1 MELSRQ
7 LKKLLDPSRDRLLA
21 GYSELIS
28 QSKAWTVAAIEDR
41 KLEEQAYYEAKI
53 SRFSKDRRAAIKKDS
68 QIRGFLEEKQ
78 AEMLKIL

>member
-28 QSKAWTVAAIEDR
+28 QCKAWTVAAREDR
-41 KLEEQAYYEAKI
+41 KLEERAYYEAKV
-53 SRFSKDRRAAIKKDS
+53 SRFSKDRRQAIKKDS
-68 QIRGFLEEKQ
+68 EIREFLAEK
-78 AEMLKIL
+78 